1 MYTEYANEISEE
13 DTLYEQPER
22 TSDIQLPPMIATFG
36 FAIWAALCLVGFAVI
51 FLVREPV
58 VGAVIIA
65 IPTFIGMVI
74 KPTFGLCILML
85 VLPTGAGIGY
95 AEIFSLDRG
104 VGLVLAVAFV
114 LNLLLSRPKVDLRN
128 KVLWV
133 MAIYTVWILF
143 VSLAAPYRE
152 FEMVRAFTQFQL
164 LALIIIVYWI
174 LETNGTD
181 TYRWALRSYVIGTLG
196 ATVLAIMT
204 GAAIRSVEE
213 TPQGRYT
220 ATLGQAIDANML
232 AALMSMA
239 FLAAVYLFVRDKSLV
254 WKFIHVVAILFLPV
268 MLLRV
273 GSRGA
278 LVALVFTILS
288 PLLFVRQVAR
298 RPALALLL
306 IVVIVLACV
315 SAGLLIEKGGLQ
327 ESVVARLTDVGYAK
341 QSFDV
346 RMAPIK
352 AAVDSALKKPAGT
365 GFYSWFEF
373 SGSPIWPH
381 NDFFLALGAYGIP
394 GGLLF
399 ALFVIMIVFTVRRT
413 PLGLEKLYTR
423 AVLTF
428 LLVMGMALAQLF
440 HKYFWVFLAFI
451 MAGERIARVH
461 LQANVSVADVEQEEE
476 SLRQP
481 VLASEDGTETA

>member
-1 MYTEYANEISEE
+1 MYTEYASQINEE
-13 DTLYEQPER
+13 DLLYEQPER
-22 TSDIQLPPMIATFG
+22 TSDIQLPPMIVTFG
-36 FAIWAALCLVGFAVI
+36 FAIWAAICLVGFVVI

-58 VGAVIIA
+58 AGTVIIA
-65 IPTFIGMVI
+65 VPTFIGMVI

-95 AEIFSLDRG
+95 AEVFSLDRA
-104 VGLVLAVAFV
+104 VGFALAVAFV
-114 LNLLLSRPKVDLRN
+114 FNLLLSRPKLHLRN
-128 KVLWV
+128 KALWV
-133 MAIYTVWILF
+133 MGIYTVWILL
-143 VSLAAPYRE
+143 VSLAGSYRG
-152 FEMVRAFTQFQL
+152 FELRHAFTQIQL

-174 LETNGTD
+174 LETNGIE

-204 GAAIRSVEE
+204 GAAIRSIEE

-220 ATLGQAIDANML
+220 ATLGQAIDANLL

-239 FLAAVYLFVRDKSLV
+239 FLAAVYLLARDKNLF
-254 WKFIHVVAILFLPV
+254 WKVIHVVAILFLPV
-268 MLLRV
+268 MLLRI

-278 LVALVFTILS
+278 LVALLFTILS

-298 RPALALLL
+298 RPAMLLL
-306 IVVIVLACV
+306 LLVVIVLACV
-315 SAGLLIEKGGLQ
+315 SASLLIETGSLE
-327 ESVVARLTDVGYAK
+327 ESVVARLTDIGYAK
-341 QSFDV
+341 QSLDV

-352 AAVDSALKKPAGT
+352 AAIDSALKRPMGT
-365 GFYSWFEF
+365 GYYGWFEF
-373 SGSPIWPH
+373 TGSPIWPH

-394 GGLLF
+394 AGLLF
-399 ALFVIMIVFTVRRT
+399 VLIVIMIMFTIKRT

-440 HKYFWVFLAFI
+440 HKYFWVFLAFV
-451 MAGERIARVH
+451 MAGERIAELH
-461 LQANVSVADVEQEEE
+461 LAGRDLKDTEI
-476 SLRQP
+476 LD
-481 VLASEDGTETA
+481 EDGSEQQELV